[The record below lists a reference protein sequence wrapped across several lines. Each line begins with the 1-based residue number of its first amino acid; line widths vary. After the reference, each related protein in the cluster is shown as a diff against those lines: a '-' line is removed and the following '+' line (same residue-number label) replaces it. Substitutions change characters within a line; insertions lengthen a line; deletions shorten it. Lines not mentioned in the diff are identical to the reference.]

1 MAAKLKEF
9 DQHYNHRLEELR
21 VKATIGKYAGITKVS
36 NEKAVIAA
44 VAVDQ
49 RGSLKKMLVADG
61 RVNVVDQDLD
71 EIKTIVTDVL
81 TPHASAI
88 LLDPEFGLD
97 ALQHRHGKGLFLGYE
112 KTGYDNNVPGRIPEV
127 LEHWSARRLV
137 EAGADCVKVLLYYS
151 PYEQQEVNDRKHVW
165 VERIGDECRALDV
178 PYFVETVG
186 YDVAGHGEASVEYA
200 RLKPSVVKASMVE
213 FSKPRYGVD
222 VLKVEIPVSMK
233 HVSDT
238 RSFAGD
244 AAYSKSEALDRF
256 REQTSVTGLP
266 FIYLSAGVP
275 ISEFTESLE
284 LANEAKSGYSGV
296 LCGRAIWKEGI
307 PVFAQQ
313 GPAAFRD
320 WIGKTGLEYLARVNA
335 LLAAARPW
343 TNRVERP
350 EAQQR
355 D

>member
-1 MAAKLKEF
+1 MK
-9 DQHYNHRLEELR
+9 
-21 VKATIGKYAGITKVS
+21 VTSGKYAGLAKVS
-36 NEKAVIAA
+36 NENAVIAA

-49 RGSLKKMLVADG
+49 RGSLKKMLIANGHATVT
-61 RVNVVDQDLD
+61 DQDLD
-71 EIKTIVTDVL
+71 EIKMIVTDVL

-112 KTGYDNNVPGRIPEV
+112 KTGYDNNAPGRIPEV

-151 PYEQQEVNDRKHVW
+151 PYEQQEINDRKHAW
-165 VERIGDECRALDV
+165 VERIGDECVGLDV

-186 YDVAGHGEASVEYA
+186 YDVNGQGEGTTEYA
-200 RLKPSVVKASMVE
+200 RLKPSIAKASMVE
-213 FSKPRYGVD
+213 FSKPGYGVD

-233 HVSDT
+233 HVSGT
-238 RSFAGD
+238 RSFTGD
-244 AAYSKSEALDRF
+244 AAYNRSEALDLF
-256 REQTSVTGLP
+256 KEQAGVTRLP

-284 LANEAKSGYSGV
+284 LANEAGSGYSGV

-307 PVFAQQ
+307 PVYAQQ

-320 WIGKTGLEYLARVNA
+320 WVSKTGVENLARVNA
-335 LLAAARPW
+335 LLVSARPW
-343 TNRVERP
+343 TNRIERT
-350 EAQQR
+350 ATQSYATLSIAGKGL
-355 D
+355 